1 VASNVGC
8 ISHTDLEVTMYNNL
22 TYDAARARDD
32 ELRRT
37 WSRPDRVLALEL
49 QRGRRSRRPSRR
61 TR

>member
-1 VASNVGC
+1 
-8 ISHTDLEVTMYNNL
+8 MYNNL

-37 WSRPDRVLALEL
+37 WNRPDRVLALEA

>member
-1 VASNVGC
+1 
-8 ISHTDLEVTMYNNL
+8 MYNNL

-49 QRGRRSRRPSRR
+49 QRGRRSRRPRRR